1 MYDIVGING
10 NAYSIMGYVSSAMKR
25 EGKSQEEIDV
35 YYKDATSS
43 DYTHLICVSME
54 IIDKLNERY
63 EYEDEEY

>member
-1 MYDIVGING
+1 MYDLVGIDG
-10 NAYSIMGYVSSAMKR
+10 NAYSIMGYVTSAMKR

-63 EYEDEEY
+63 EDEEY

>member
-1 MYDIVGING
+1 MYDLVGING

-54 IIDKLNERY
+54 IIDKLNEK
-63 EYEDEEY
+63 YEDEEY